1 MYKILLISG
10 IILVIGSVIAIIIY
24 FTTRSGHSPT
34 PTPRPSKSPTPTP
47 RPSKSPTPT
56 PSYSP
61 TPTPSYSPTP
71 TPSYSPTPT
80 PSYSPT
86 PTPSYSPTPTPSYS
100 PTPTPSYSPTPT
112 PSYSPT
118 PTPSYSPTPTPSY
131 SPTPTP
137 SYSPT
142 PTPSYSP
149 TPTPSKR
156 PTPSDNSLCPES
168 YNIPLDHGYASI
180 TQYDFQK
187 DGGTW
192 NANSL
197 IPSKYTGAAVPYG
210 WYTTDSHAGTASNPA
225 KGNCDKN
232 GIVGVRKKV
241 PVDTKGKPLCYKLTN
256 RGLKSG
262 APTLSVMVAE
272 TCGGNCNPP
281 PKDCPTLFGPSQYE
295 LKNRCYP
302 TQKLPHDQM
311 PSNYNINWDA
321 ATISGAGAPG
331 PPPVPGSTSLPS
343 PSPYHGCTSIP
354 RPGVSP
360 QSQFDWCG
368 GYYSHFDLDRATAAT
383 LFGNPHDN
391 YQVGLVEYS
400 RIPC

>member
-1 MYKILLISG
+1 
-10 IILVIGSVIAIIIY
+10 
-24 FTTRSGHSPT
+24 
-34 PTPRPSKSPTPTP
+34 
-47 RPSKSPTPT
+47 
-56 PSYSP
+56 
-61 TPTPSYSPTP
+61 
-71 TPSYSPTPT
+71 
-80 PSYSPT
+80 
-86 PTPSYSPTPTPSYS
+86 
-100 PTPTPSYSPTPT
+100 
-112 PSYSPT
+112 
-118 PTPSYSPTPTPSY
+118 
-131 SPTPTP
+131 
-137 SYSPT
+137 
-142 PTPSYSP
+142 
-149 TPTPSKR
+149 
-156 PTPSDNSLCPES
+156 
-168 YNIPLDHGYASI
+168 
-180 TQYDFQK
+180 
-187 DGGTW
+187 
-192 NANSL
+192 
-197 IPSKYTGAAVPYG
+197 VPYG

-225 KGNCDKN
+225 NGNCDKN
-232 GIVGVRKKV
+232 GIVGVHGKV

-360 QSQFDWCG
+360 TPQFDWCG

-383 LFGNPHDN
+383 LFGK